1 MFKFDAGGRGMEL
14 WPGHFYPLGSSWDGS
29 GVNFSLF
36 TRHATRVELILFRGG
51 DEGGGETARFDLN
64 ERTADVWH
72 GYLPG
77 VGPGQRYG
85 YRVHGPYQPEEGHR
99 FNPAKLLLDPYAKAI
114 EGYPQWTDALFGYRM
129 GDPDEDLSRDD
140 RDSGPFTP
148 RSVVVDEHFDWEGE
162 DHLRPR
168 TPWHRTIIYETHVR
182 GMTVRHPDVPE
193 ELRGR
198 YAGLAHPSVVAH
210 LKELG
215 ITAVELMPVHY
226 FVDSHHLVEKGLRN
240 YWGYDTLGYFA
251 PDPRYS
257 SSPTPQGAVREFK
270 EMVRTLH
277 RAGIEVILDVVY
289 NHTGEGNHFGP
300 TLSFKGTD
308 NRSYYR
314 LVEGEPRYFMDYTG
328 TGNTLN
334 LPEPRVVQLIM
345 DSLRYWVTAMGVD
358 GFRFDLASALA
369 RELYDVNMLA
379 PFFQMVQ
386 QDPVLAEVKLIAE
399 PWDVGP
405 GGYQVGNFP
414 PGWAEWNGKYRNTV
428 RDYWRGS
435 EAKLGE
441 FALRLTGSPDLYQE
455 NRRRPRSSINFVTA
469 HDGFT
474 LRDLVSYNEKHNEA
488 NLEGNRDG
496 MDDNRSWNHGE
507 EGPTEDEDIARVR
520 ARQQRNI
527 LATLL
532 LSQGIPMLLGGDELG
547 RTQGGNNNAYCQ
559 DNEISW
565 FDWDDVDEDL
575 LAFTRRVIRLRRE
588 HPVFRRRR
596 WFQGRS
602 IRGSGALDV
611 GWFRPDGTEM
621 TDADWD
627 TAFARSL
634 MVFING
640 DELPDPDPQG
650 RPIQDDSFLLL
661 FNAAA
666 EDVPFRLPG
675 PPVGERWQVVLD
687 SGWPRGVVPA
697 AEEDGRAREEGGAE
711 AGDGEEAG
719 AGALDGGETRAAG
732 DAELLEGRTFRLYRR
747 AS

>member
-1 MFKFDAGGRGMEL
+1 
-14 WPGHFYPLGSSWDGS
+14 FYPLGSMWDGS

-36 TRHATRVELILFRGG
+36 SRHATRIELILFQSR
-51 DEGGGETARFDLN
+51 DEGGGEMARFDLA

-72 GYLPG
+72 GYVPDL
-77 VGPGQRYG
+77 GPGQRYG
-85 YRVHGPYQPEEGHR
+85 YRVHGPYEPEEGHR
-99 FNPAKLLLDPYAKAI
+99 FNPAKLVLDPYAKAI
-114 EGYPQWTDALFGYRM
+114 EGCPEWTDELFGYRM
-129 GDPDEDLSRDD
+129 GDPDQDLSRDD
-140 RDSGPFTP
+140 RDSGPHMP
-148 RSVVVDEHFDWEGE
+148 RSVVVDEYFDWEGK

-168 TPWHRTIIYETHVR
+168 TPWHETIIYETHVR
-182 GMTVRHPDVPE
+182 GMTVRHPEVPE
-193 ELRGR
+193 ELRGS
-198 YAGLAHPSVVAH
+198 YAGLGHPAVVQH
-210 LKELG
+210 LTDLG

-226 FVDSHHLVEKGLRN
+226 FLDPHHLVEQGLRN

-251 PDPRYS
+251 PDLRYA
-257 SSPTPQGAVREFK
+257 SSPNPEGAVREFK
-270 EMVRTLH
+270 EMVRSLH

-300 TLSFKGTD
+300 TLSFKGID

-314 LVEGEPRYFMDYTG
+314 LVADDLRYYMDYTG

-345 DSLRYWVTAMGVD
+345 DSLRYWVTQMGVD
-358 GFRFDLASALA
+358 GFRFDLAAALA

-386 QDPVLAEVKLIAE
+386 QDPVLAGVKLIAE

-414 PGWAEWNGKYRNTV
+414 PGWAEWNGQYRNTV

-474 LRDLVSYNEKHNEA
+474 LRDLVSYNHKHNEA
-488 NLEGNRDG
+488 NLEGNQDG
-496 MDDNRSWNHGE
+496 TDDNRSWNHGV
-507 EGPTEDEDIARVR
+507 EGPTDDPEISRLR
-520 ARQQRNI
+520 ARQQRNM
-527 LATLL
+527 LATLFF
-532 LSQGIPMLLGGDELG
+532 SQGIPMLLGGDELG
-547 RTQGGNNNAYCQ
+547 RTQRGNNNAYCQ
-559 DNEISW
+559 DNETSW
-565 FDWDDVDEDL
+565 FDWEGADHDL
-575 LAFTRRVIRLRRE
+575 LAFTRRVIQLRRK

-602 IRGSGALDV
+602 IRGDGAVDV

-621 TDADWD
+621 TEADWD

-666 EDVPFRLPG
+666 ESVPFRLPG
-675 PPVGERWQVVLD
+675 PPVGESWEVVLD
-687 SGWPRGVVPA
+687 SSWPLGEAPA
-697 AEEDGRAREEGGAE
+697 GNDD
-711 AGDGEEAG
+711 DGETVSAG
-719 AGALDGGETRAAG
+719 YT
-732 DAELLEGRTFRLYRR
+732 ELLEGRRFRLYRR